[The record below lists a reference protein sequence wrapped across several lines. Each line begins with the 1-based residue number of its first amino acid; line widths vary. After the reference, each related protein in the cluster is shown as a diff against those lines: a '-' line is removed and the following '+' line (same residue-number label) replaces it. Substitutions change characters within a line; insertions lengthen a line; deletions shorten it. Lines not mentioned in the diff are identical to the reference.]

1 MATSRTMMA
10 TAAHT
15 GNTPRIA
22 SAMIPAAIASRSA
35 TGSST
40 LPSSETCP
48 VRRAIVPSTQSVAM
62 TQPNMMR
69 PAVVVCSSRIN
80 ATKTGIS
87 AIRSAEMAL
96 GTVSTRRPEPAAGV
110 PSLVSI
116 RRAGRIRT
124 GDLLTPSQ
132 TR

>member
-1 MATSRTMMA
+1 M
-10 TAAHT
+10 
-15 GNTPRIA
+15 
-22 SAMIPAAIASRSA
+22 PAAIASRSA

-40 LPSSETCP
+40 LPSSVTWP
-48 VRRAIVPSTQSVAM
+48 VRLAIVPSTQSVAI
-62 TQPNMMR
+62 TTANR
-69 PAVVVCSSRIN
+69 ITPAVVVSGSTIRRK
-80 ATKTGIS
+80 KTGIS
-87 AIRSAEMAL
+87 AIRENEMTF
-96 GTVSTRRPEPAAGV
+96 GTVSTRRLDPCGGR